1 MNISPIQTSILVVI
15 ITSIIILIL
24 IHKFVFRFD
33 AALKLLKKYG
43 VPFSSFS
50 ELDEHVMRT
59 PSMMKKKKDVEIETK
74 DEDVPKLELPTKIEA
89 FVKKDVDFGSN
100 ATFTLGESSKQE
112 EDKESFQFGDTESK
126 DAFQFGDSDDKKDA
140 LFPSMSQKEIARKE
154 INLEIV
160 GSEDDVFEKPTF
172 EFQRIL
178 GDSFTDTKKYEDK
191 NDDDEEEE
199 AITFVSKTEPQVS
212 QDRSAADL
220 YLLRELERYKVM
232 KAQERRK
239 VRNEELMRRHLE
251 PFDKRTS
258 SVVFESNDE
267 DYHKRLPKLNM
278 SAIQGHSSPIQRE
291 WACRFCN
298 TKNSCDQDTCRAC
311 RSSNEVR
318 QETCPACH
326 FVSTKDASF
335 CAVCGFAFSSKI
347 RTPIVVVEEEE
358 EKEDSVLLSR
368 SVSLKGFVEEFELEE
383 KKKVSMK
390 TKTKSQNEDK
400 ENVTSKIGEIP
411 FRSIM
416 FDVQM
421 ERNDTPTA
429 YDKTRRRRQLIG
441 SGPCLTPSG
450 HSIFK
455 PAVDNVVSSSSK
467 ENETK
472 KAPSTEKKKEVKD
485 ILAEMSVLWEQFPE

>member
-1 MNISPIQTSILVVI
+1 MNMSPIQTSVLVVI
-15 ITSIIILIL
+15 ITSLILIL
-24 IHKFVFRFD
+24 VHKFVFRFD
-33 AALKLLKKYG
+33 SALKLLKKYG

-74 DEDVPKLELPTKIEA
+74 DEEEEDVPKLELPTKIEA

-100 ATFTLGESSKQE
+100 STFNFGDSSKEEE
-112 EDKESFQFGDTESK
+112 EDKEESFQFGETESK

-140 LFPSMSQKEIARKE
+140 LFPSNTQKEMS
-154 INLEIV
+154 LENV

-172 EFQRIL
+172 EFQKIL
-178 GDSFTDTKKYEDK
+178 GDSFADTKKDEEE
-191 NDDDEEEE
+191 EEEE
-199 AITFVSKTEPQVS
+199 AISFVSKTEPQVS
-212 QDRSAADL
+212 QDRSTADM
-220 YLLRELERYKVM
+220 YLLRELERYKVR

-239 VRNEELMRRHLE
+239 ARNEEILKRHLE
-251 PFDKRTS
+251 PLDKRS
-258 SVVFESNDE
+258 SSVFESNNE

-278 SAIQGHSSPIQRE
+278 SVIQGHSSPVQRE

-298 TKNSCDQDTCRAC
+298 TKNSYDQDTCRAC
-311 RSSNEVR
+311 RSSNEAR

-347 RTPIVVVEEEE
+347 STPVVVEEEE

-383 KKKVSMK
+383 KKNVSMK
-390 TKTKSQNEDK
+390 TNTKSRNEDK
-400 ENVTSKIGEIP
+400 ENVKSTVGEIP

-455 PAVDNVVSSSSK
+455 PAVDNVVSSSK
-467 ENETK
+467 EAETK
-472 KAPSTEKKKEVKD
+472 KAPSTEKKEVKD